1 MRRLSVLALLVV
13 LLIGLAA
20 AGPRATAQEAS
31 PVAGTTHP
39 LVGTWLVDTDTEG
52 DTDPPALFI
61 FFADGAYLEYDAE
74 EGGDVAAGR
83 WQATGDQT
91 ADVTLVFVSVS
102 DEAGYEGM
110 GKIRASIEVAA
121 DGESFTADYSFEFI
135 DPSGE
140 GSGEYGPGTA
150 TGTRLEVE
158 PMGELVGT
166 AEELFEL
173 FEDASPEASP
183 AP

>member
-1 MRRLSVLALLVV
+1 MRRLSVVLALLVAM
-13 LLIGLAA
+13 LIGGLAA
-20 AGPRATAQEAS
+20 GWSAMAQDAS
-31 PVAGTTHP
+31 PDAGTVHP
-39 LVGTWLVDTDTEG
+39 LVGTWVVDTDTEG
-52 DTDPPALFI
+52 AADPPALFI

-74 EGGDVAAGR
+74 QGGDVAAGR

-102 DEAGYEGM
+102 DEAGYEGLA
-110 GKIRASIEVAA
+110 KIRASIEVAA
-121 DGESFTADYSFEFI
+121 DGKSLTADYSFEFI

-140 GSGEYGPGTA
+140 GTGEYGPGKA
-150 TGTRLEVE
+150 TGTRLTVE

-166 AEELFEL
+166 AEELFGQ
-173 FEDASPEASP
+173 FEDTPEATP